1 MVAWIALALSIVS
14 LAVSIKA
21 LLDARWVEIDWN
33 FEDDDNVRG

>member
-14 LAVSIKA
+14 LAISIKA

-33 FEDDDNVRG
+33 FDDDAN

>member
-14 LAVSIKA
+14 VGISIKA

-33 FEDDDNVRG
+33 FDDEEEK